1 MKIWGSCCCVVLFMA
16 LGVPALAAPAEKP
29 KPGVETEK
37 PSKLVVRHEGRD
49 VVANVE
55 DILLMSDDVGW
66 RLADGAE
73 IEEVLQGAQEIPE
86 REYLEE
92 RQARR
97 WLELREDLELRNI
110 DRRALELVKEFE
122 SAKQAVPPSRG
133 DAGTVV
139 FAFGSYTPK
148 ILCRPMRVTDVILEP
163 GEVVTGVFP
172 GDTAR
177 WTFVPGR
184 SGSGENERLHVMI
197 KPLMADI
204 STNLVVT
211 TDRRT
216 YNVDLVSVAE
226 RFMASVSFT
235 YPADTLKAWDEFV
248 ARRRTEC
255 AALPE
260 GTVSPESLHFDYEIR
275 GKNTIRWKPVHVWDD
290 GVKTYIRFPAGST
303 LWSIEAPVLVLYER
317 KKEMLVNYRVV
328 QDMYVVDKVFDKAG
342 LIAGTGAHQSRIVI
356 VRRPRR

>member
-16 LGVPALAAPAEKP
+16 LGVPALAAPKEKP
-29 KPGVETEK
+29 AVAKEK
-37 PSKLVVRHEGRD
+37 SSKLVVRHEGRD

-73 IEEVLQGAQEIPE
+73 TEEVPQGAQEIPE

-97 WLELREDLELRNI
+97 WLELREDLELRSI

-163 GEVVTGVFP
+163 GEVVTSVFP

-216 YNVDLVSVAE
+216 YNVDLVSVPE

-248 ARRRTEC
+248 ARRRMER

-303 LWSIEAPVLVLYER
+303 LQSIEARSEEHTSEL
-317 KKEMLVNYRVV
+317 
-328 QDMYVVDKVFDKAG
+328 
-342 LIAGTGAHQSRIVI
+342 QSR
-356 VRRPRR
+356 

>member
-1 MKIWGSCCCVVLFMA
+1 
-16 LGVPALAAPAEKP
+16 
-29 KPGVETEK
+29 
-37 PSKLVVRHEGRD
+37 
-49 VVANVE
+49 
-55 DILLMSDDVGW
+55 
-66 RLADGAE
+66 
-73 IEEVLQGAQEIPE
+73 
-86 REYLEE
+86 
-92 RQARR
+92 
-97 WLELREDLELRNI
+97 
-110 DRRALELVKEFE
+110 
-122 SAKQAVPPSRG
+122 
-133 DAGTVV
+133 
-139 FAFGSYTPK
+139 
-148 ILCRPMRVTDVILEP
+148 
-163 GEVVTGVFP
+163 
-172 GDTAR
+172 
-177 WTFVPGR
+177 
-184 SGSGENERLHVMI
+184 MI

-216 YNVDLVSVAE
+216 YNVDLVSVPE

-248 ARRRTEC
+248 ARRRMER

-303 LWSIEAPVLVLYER
+303 LQSIEAPVLVLYER

-342 LIAGTGAHQSRIVI
+342 LIAGTGAHQSRVVI
-356 VRRPRR
+356 VRRTRR

>member
-16 LGVPALAAPAEKP
+16 LGVPALAAPKEKP
-29 KPGVETEK
+29 AVAKEK
-37 PSKLVVRHEGRD
+37 SSKLVVRHEGRD

-73 IEEVLQGAQEIPE
+73 TEEVPQGAQEIPE

-97 WLELREDLELRNI
+97 WLELREDLELRSI

-163 GEVVTGVFP
+163 GEVVTSVFP

-216 YNVDLVSVAE
+216 YNVDLVSVPE

-248 ARRRTEC
+248 ARRRMER

-303 LWSIEAPVLVLYER
+303 LQSIEAPVLVLYER

-342 LIAGTGAHQSRIVI
+342 LIAGTGAHQSRVVI
-356 VRRPRR
+356 VRRTRR

>member
-16 LGVPALAAPAEKP
+16 LGVPALAAPKEKP
-29 KPGVETEK
+29 AVAKEK
-37 PSKLVVRHEGRD
+37 SSKLVVRHEGRD

-73 IEEVLQGAQEIPE
+73 TEEVPQGAQEIPE

-97 WLELREDLELRNI
+97 WLELREDLELRSI

-163 GEVVTGVFP
+163 GEVVTSVFP

-216 YNVDLVSVAE
+216 YNVDLVSVPE

-248 ARRRTEC
+248 ARRRTER

-303 LWSIEAPVLVLYER
+303 LQSIEAPVLVLYER

-342 LIAGTGAHQSRIVI
+342 LIAGTGAHQSRVVI
-356 VRRPRR
+356 VRRTRR

>member
-1 MKIWGSCCCVVLFMA
+1 MTSWGSCCGVVLFMA
-16 LGVPALAAPAEKP
+16 LGVPALAAPKEKP
-29 KPGVETEK
+29 AVAKEK
-37 PSKLVVRHEGRD
+37 SSKLVVRHEGRD

-73 IEEVLQGAQEIPE
+73 TEEVPQGAQEIPE

-97 WLELREDLELRNI
+97 WLELREDLELRSI

-163 GEVVTGVFP
+163 GEVVTSVFP

-216 YNVDLVSVAE
+216 YNVDLVSVPE

-248 ARRRTEC
+248 ARRRMER

-303 LWSIEAPVLVLYER
+303 LQSIEAPVLVLYER

-342 LIAGTGAHQSRIVI
+342 LIAGTGAHQSRVVI
-356 VRRPRR
+356 VRRTRR

>member
-16 LGVPALAAPAEKP
+16 LGVPALAAPKEKP
-29 KPGVETEK
+29 AVAKEK
-37 PSKLVVRHEGRD
+37 SSKLVVRHEGRD

-73 IEEVLQGAQEIPE
+73 TEEVPQGAQEIPE

-97 WLELREDLELRNI
+97 WLELREDLELRSI

-163 GEVVTGVFP
+163 GEVVTSVFP

-216 YNVDLVSVAE
+216 IFWKFKRMQILLNRQHNVRYPRIMYGGSLDRKSV
-226 RFMASVSFT
+226 V
-235 YPADTLKAWDEFV
+235 
-248 ARRRTEC
+248 
-255 AALPE
+255 
-260 GTVSPESLHFDYEIR
+260 
-275 GKNTIRWKPVHVWDD
+275 
-290 GVKTYIRFPAGST
+290 
-303 LWSIEAPVLVLYER
+303 
-317 KKEMLVNYRVV
+317 
-328 QDMYVVDKVFDKAG
+328 
-342 LIAGTGAHQSRIVI
+342 
-356 VRRPRR
+356 

>member
-16 LGVPALAAPAEKP
+16 LGVPALAAPKEKP
-29 KPGVETEK
+29 AVAKEK
-37 PSKLVVRHEGRD
+37 SSKLVVRHEGRD

-73 IEEVLQGAQEIPE
+73 TEEVPQGAQEIPE

-163 GEVVTGVFP
+163 GEVVTSVFP

-216 YNVDLVSVAE
+216 YNVDLVSVPE

-248 ARRRTEC
+248 ARRRMER

-303 LWSIEAPVLVLYER
+303 LQSIEAPVLVLYER

-342 LIAGTGAHQSRIVI
+342 LIAGTGAHQSRVVI
-356 VRRPRR
+356 VRRTRR